1 MSDYNGWTNYETWNV
16 NMWISNDE
24 GAVQYWQ
31 EQAQELSTQELADAL
46 DAEFNDNLP
55 DLPASTY
62 TDLMTTALQRV
73 NWVEIAEGL
82 KE

>member
-31 EQAQELSTQELADAL
+31 EQAQG
-46 DAEFNDNLP
+46 AEHK
-55 DLPASTY
+55 
-62 TDLMTTALQRV
+62 
-73 NWVEIAEGL
+73 NWPML
-82 KE
+82 